1 MKERVVIAIENGYV
15 ARWVAEMLKDFSS
28 GNGLEINLL
37 IMKQTKTRSRFLDR
51 FLPPKLWKIFSK
63 VDITGLF
70 PPVSGDYDSP
80 LLGMVSPR
88 SRKLIPDTG
97 NHFYKGLFLE
107 KGNKIS
113 AGGYKGAWFF
123 LWHFFA
129 LSSPLVIKDEDANCS
144 YHAFFQVGSYSFK
157 KNVGFLRFNIEK
169 LLNQLIF
176 ERNHGFPKAK
186 SSDILRDKLF
196 KILKYPFWEFF
207 QKYRERFLA
216 PRWRLITMD
225 IDSLKEMRRINAK
238 VISPPAGFE
247 WADPMLADS
256 NEGLFLF
263 IEEEVNDKGHISV
276 VRLNRETLT
285 FADTPQ
291 KIMEKSTHMSYPF
304 VFRVGSDWYMIPES
318 SEERKMT
325 IYKSLQFPLVW
336 VPVRNVF
343 EDEQWVDTTPFFH
356 DGKWWI
362 FSVKKQ
368 VDYASSYQDL
378 FLFYSNDIIN
388 GEWYSH
394 PKNPVVSDVRQARSA
409 GAVFSY
415 RGRLFRPAQNCL
427 HKYGGS
433 LMLCEIIRLTDDD
446 YEEQICGEFLFP
458 WYSKLSSF
466 HTIAVYKDRLMG
478 DCYY

>member
-1 MKERVVIAIENGYV
+1 MKKRLFIAVENRYV
-15 ARWVAEMLKDFSS
+15 ARWVADMLKDFSS
-28 GNGLEINLL
+28 GNEVEINLL
-37 IMKQTKTRSRFLDR
+37 ITKQQKTGSRVLDR
-51 FLPPKLWKIFSK
+51 FLPPKLRKIFSK

-70 PPVSGDYDSP
+70 PVVSGDNSFP
-80 LLGMVSPR
+80 FLGMVSHQL
-88 SRKLIPDTG
+88 RKLIPDTG
-97 NHFYKGLFLE
+97 NFPSKRLFLE

-113 AGGYKGAWFF
+113 AGGYEGAWFF
-123 LWHFFA
+123 LWHFLA

-144 YHAFFQVGSYSFK
+144 YHAFFQVGSYSFE
-157 KNVGFLRFNIEK
+157 KNSGFLRFNIEK

-176 ERNHGFPKAK
+176 AGSHGLPKAK
-186 SSDILRDKLF
+186 SSDIQRGKLL
-196 KILKYPFWEFF
+196 KILKYPFWKFF

-225 IDSLKEMRRINAK
+225 IEALNEMKRINSK
-238 VISPPAGFE
+238 VISPPVGLE

-276 VRLNRETLT
+276 VRLNRETLSFT
-285 FADTPQ
+285 EAPQ
-291 KIMEKSTHMSYPF
+291 KIIEKPTHLSYPF

-343 EDEQWVDTTPFFH
+343 ENEQWVDTTPFFH

-362 FSVKKQ
+362 FSVKKR

-388 GEWYSH
+388 GEWHSH
-394 PKNPVVSDVRQARSA
+394 PKNPVVSDVRHARPA

-415 RGRLFRPAQNCL
+415 RGKLFRPAQNCL

-466 HTIAVYKDRLMG
+466 HTIAVYNDRLMG